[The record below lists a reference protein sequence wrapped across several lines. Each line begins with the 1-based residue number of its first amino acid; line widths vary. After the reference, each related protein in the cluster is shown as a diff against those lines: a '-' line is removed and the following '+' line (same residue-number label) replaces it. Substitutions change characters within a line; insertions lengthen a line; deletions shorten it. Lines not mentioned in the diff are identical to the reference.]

1 MRPRS
6 LARFL
11 AVPVVAAGL
20 AAAAAMAAPV
30 ANAATTDS
38 NFDTGGTVSLT
49 VPLSYVVQLAQAG
62 IIELPVPVSE
72 ISVSGPNETATVTF
86 NVTGGNADV
95 SVFRGSLDLSGSFDI
110 VSASG
115 HFVALGNLQLDVSQ
129 GEIDGTPANSSS
141 PVVLF
146 DLGSDSFSFSSVSG
160 DPNGFN
166 DTFDS
171 GAVTVDAAGASYLD
185 SALHTSA
192 FQAGQ
197 AVGTLAASWS
207 IEYPND

>member
-11 AVPVVAAGL
+11 AVPVVAAGI
-20 AAAAAMAAPV
+20 AAAVAIAAPV
-30 ANAATTDS
+30 ANAQTTDS
-38 NFDTGGTVSLT
+38 NFDTGGTVSVT
-49 VPLSYVVQLAQAG
+49 VPLSYVVQLAKAG
-62 IIELPVPVSE
+62 VFELPVPASE

-86 NVTGGNADV
+86 TVTGGNADV
-95 SVFRGSLDLSGSFDI
+95 SVFRGALDLSGSFDI

-115 HFVALGNLQLDVSQ
+115 RFVALGNLQLDVADAQ
-129 GEIDGTPANSSS
+129 IDGTPSGSST

-146 DLGSDSFSFSSVSG
+146 DLGTIGFTFTPVSG
-160 DPNGFN
+160 DPNGSS
-166 DTFDS
+166 DTYNAAS
-171 GAVTVDAAGASYLD
+171 VTVDADGASYLD
-185 SALHTSA
+185 SALHTQA

-197 AVGTLAASWS
+197 AVGSLAASWS

>member
-6 LARFL
+6 LVRYL
-11 AVPVVAAGL
+11 AVPVAAAGI
-20 AAAAAMAAPV
+20 AAAAALAAPV
-30 ANAATTDS
+30 AANAATTDS
-38 NFDTGGTVSLT
+38 NFDTGGTVAIT
-49 VPLSYVVQLAQAG
+49 VPLSYIVQLAQAG

-95 SVFRGSLDLSGSFDI
+95 SVFRG
-110 VSASG
+110 
-115 HFVALGNLQLDVSQ
+115 HFVALGNLQMDVSQ
-129 GEIDGTPANSSS
+129 GEIDGTPANSST

-146 DLGSDSFSFSSVSG
+146 DLGSDTFSFSAVSG

-171 GAVTVDAAGASYLD
+171 SAVTVDPAGASYLD